1 MKLQTGSAK
10 AKRQELTIIRAFDA
24 SRELVW
30 KAWTDPDL
38 FAQWFGLSNSTLSDV
53 KMDVRVGGG
62 WSGTMHIPNAPDVFW
77 KADYSEAAEPKR
89 LVFALRNP
97 DNLEDLNREI
107 VSVTFEKLGDKT
119 RVVFSQAGN
128 LPPEQYNKDLKEG
141 WNAFFDRLDTLM
153 MRMKVERP
161 KAEMG
166 TQYKTIDEYIESFPE
181 DIQIILKKIRQTIW
195 KAAPEATE
203 AISYQM
209 PVFKLNGNLVW
220 FAAFKSHIGFYPIPL
235 GIEAFKEEV
244 YPYVAGKG
252 TLQFP
257 LDKPIPYDLIE
268 KIVTFR
274 AKENLEKKKKYNI
287 GKVQP

>member
-1 MKLQTGSAK
+1 M
-10 AKRQELTIIRAFDA
+10 DA
-24 SRELVW
+24 
-30 KAWTDPDL
+30 
-38 FAQWFGLSNSTLSDV
+38 
-53 KMDVRVGGG
+53 RVGGG
-62 WSGTMHIPNAPDVFW
+62 WSGTMHIPNVPDIFW
-77 KADYSEAAEPKR
+77 KGDYREVAEPKR

-97 DNLEDLNREI
+97 DNLEDSNREI
-107 VSVTFEKLGDKT
+107 VTVTFEKLGDKT

-141 WNAFFDRLDTLM
+141 WNAIFDRLDPLVN
-153 MRMKVERP
+153 RMKVERP

-274 AKENLEKKKKYNI
+274 AKENLEKKKKYNMGRI
-287 GKVQP
+287 QQ